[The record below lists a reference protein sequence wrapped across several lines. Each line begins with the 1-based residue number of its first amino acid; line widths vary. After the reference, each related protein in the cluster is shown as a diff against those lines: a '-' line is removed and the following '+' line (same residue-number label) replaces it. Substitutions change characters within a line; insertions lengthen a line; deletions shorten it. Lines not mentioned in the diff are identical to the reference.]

1 MHRRFGMTSCRD
13 KLDEQLQEVD
23 VEMGLVSITPRY
35 SPKLIQQKSLRTVW
49 DAARTAVR
57 SAVLM

>member
-1 MHRRFGMTSCRD
+1 MSSCRD